1 MAFLNNLGKKITDA
15 GQGVA
20 QQTKNF
26 TDVARL
32 NSTISDKEKSI
43 SQLYAAI
50 GKNYYD
56 QHKNDEENPEKE
68 KLEQITAL
76 LAEIDHCRA
85 QIQEIKGVAVCPSCG
100 AEVAQ
105 GAAFCSACGA
115 NLKTSQEDGGQAD
128 GQN

>member
-56 QHKNDEENPEKE
+56 QHKNDEESPEKE

-76 LAEIDHCRA
+76 LAEIDQCRT

-115 NLKTSQEDGGQAD
+115 NLKPSQEDGGQAD